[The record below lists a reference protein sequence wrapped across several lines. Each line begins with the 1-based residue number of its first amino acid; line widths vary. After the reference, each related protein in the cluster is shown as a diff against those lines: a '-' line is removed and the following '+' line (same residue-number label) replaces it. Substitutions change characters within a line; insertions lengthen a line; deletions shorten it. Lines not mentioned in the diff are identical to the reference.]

1 MAGITLAQAEAK
13 LSEYLAAETAVLG
26 GQSVRHE
33 SGRMLTLA
41 DLATIR
47 DGISHWD
54 SQVKLLSASATRG
67 GGRSRVVAPGW

>member
-33 SGRMLTLA
+33 SGRMLTYA

-47 DGISHWD
+47 EGIAHWD
-54 SQVKLLSASATRG
+54 SQVKILTSSATR

>member
-13 LSEYLAAETAVLG
+13 LQEYLDAETAVLG

-41 DLATIR
+41 DMAEIRAGVDAWDARVKSLARTAAGTR
-47 DGISHWD
+47 R
-54 SQVKLLSASATRG
+54 SASIT
-67 GGRSRVVAPGW
+67 PGW